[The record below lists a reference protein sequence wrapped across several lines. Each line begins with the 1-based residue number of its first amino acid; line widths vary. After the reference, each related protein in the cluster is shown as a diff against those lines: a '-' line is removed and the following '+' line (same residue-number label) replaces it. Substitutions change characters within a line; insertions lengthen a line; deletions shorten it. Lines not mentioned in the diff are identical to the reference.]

1 METRI
6 DFSIEP
12 KDGAFELTV
21 KEANRIVLQVSCVD
35 VETCMSEL
43 SDKYPQL
50 GKLLITGVGYTTE
63 EEVLIDKQYEPL
75 DRLERYFILEGGRI
89 AGNFTEG
96 IEMSFE
102 SFPNTEM
109 YERAKRFCQFLDDE
123 IGGAGRGN
131 IDVFHKYWGDRIN
144 MHPTEITHY
153 ENLKNQVKM
162 LNNRIPKANV

>member
-75 DRLERYFILEGGRI
+75 DPLERHFILEGGRI

-102 SFPNTEM
+102 RFPNNEM
-109 YERAKRFCQFLDDE
+109 YERAKRFCEFLDNE
-123 IGGAGRGN
+123 IGGAGRNN
-131 IDVFHKYWGDRIN
+131 IDVFHKYWGDKIN
-144 MHPTEITHY
+144 MTESQL
-153 ENLKNQVKM
+153 EDFDRRKNQVKM
-162 LNNRIPKANV
+162 LNDRIPKANV